1 MTFDQ
6 NFIFFEQK
14 NRFPIF
20 KTRRQLSTRQSK
32 FPTVSEKIIFAI
44 RSNLEHFCD
53 EILPEVWMLL
63 NDCFGTLGNV
73 DEEIHA
79 EFLSLANQQ
88 LENDSPVVRRNV
100 IGFMGDY
107 LPINGQ
113 FKRIMDMMSGT
124 V

>member
-1 MTFDQ
+1 
-6 NFIFFEQK
+6 
-14 NRFPIF
+14 
-20 KTRRQLSTRQSK
+20 
-32 FPTVSEKIIFAI
+32 
-44 RSNLEHFCD
+44 
-53 EILPEVWMLL
+53 MLL